1 MKNIIIQFRYTDKPR
16 KEFIFPTD
24 ELISYIRLDRPML
37 KRFANDNGI
46 TINAFDE
53 FCKDPVNNF
62 NKYSDKGLCQVRIIS
77 YTSKDIVTDRTID
90 RLELARYYINNKDI
104 CELIEMQIRKDSAFL
119 GRNDI
124 YISDVSDINRIK
136 KIKVDIL
143 RGINSM

>member
-1 MKNIIIQFRYTDKPR
+1 MKNIIIQFRYTDRPR
-16 KEFIFPTD
+16 KEFVFPIS
-24 ELISYIRLDRPML
+24 ELLSYIRLDGPML
-37 KRFANDNGI
+37 KRFADDKSI
-46 TINAFDE
+46 SENAYDE

-62 NKYSDKGLCQVRIIS
+62 NKYSDTDLCQVRIINH
-77 YTSKDIVTDRTID
+77 TSKDIVTDRTID

-136 KIKVDIL
+136 RIKVDIL